1 MTDACFTNG
10 KAKGN
15 AVYIIDAKTGQRLW
29 WTSDTGSNTDNA
41 NMKHSIVSRISTLD
55 RDADGLVDHLYFGDL
70 GGQIFRVDL
79 NNNQT
84 KPIRPIAV
92 LVSELCV

>member
-1 MTDACFTNG
+1 MVD
-10 KAKGN
+10 K
-15 AVYIIDAKTGQRLW
+15 
-29 WTSDTGSNTDNA
+29 DTGSNTDNA

>member
-1 MTDACFTNG
+1 
-10 KAKGN
+10 
-15 AVYIIDAKTGQRLW
+15 
-29 WTSDTGSNTDNA
+29 
-41 NMKHSIVSRISTLD
+41 MKHSIVSRISTLD

>member
-1 MTDACFTNG
+1 MEKQKEMLSILLTQNWS
-10 KAKGN
+10 
-15 AVYIIDAKTGQRLW
+15 RLW

-92 LVSELCV
+92 LVSSCAFSEFSNK